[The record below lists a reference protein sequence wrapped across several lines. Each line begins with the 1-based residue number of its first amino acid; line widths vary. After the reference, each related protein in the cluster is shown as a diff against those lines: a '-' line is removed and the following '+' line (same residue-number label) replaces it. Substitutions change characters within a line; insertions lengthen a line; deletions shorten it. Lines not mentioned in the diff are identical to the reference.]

1 MAETGVRIGGSDF
14 LNAEPPSGFGIKMY
28 YHEES
33 GRTRG
38 EIVFDAA
45 KQGPPGCA
53 HGGAVA
59 TVLDEAQGAVAWFN
73 GHSALAVNINVNLRH
88 GVPLE
93 TPLSA
98 TGWLQKVDGSK
109 VHAAAELYLPD
120 GRVAASS
127 TGLFISVE
135 FSGMTQENNPFRPL
149 KEQG

>member
-59 TVLDEAQGAVAWFN
+59 TVLDEAMGAVAWFN
-73 GHSALAVNINVNLRH
+73 GHSALAVNLNVNLRH
-88 GVPLE
+88 GVPSKRR
-93 TPLSA
+93 SA
-98 TGWLQKVDGSK
+98 LPAGSRRLTGAKSMPPPSCISPTDGSPP
-109 VHAAAELYLPD
+109 AAPACSS
-120 GRVAASS
+120 ASS
-127 TGLFISVE
+127 SAA
-135 FSGMTQENNPFRPL
+135 
-149 KEQG
+149 